1 VKAAEILTAL
11 ATSDAASDPY
21 PYYAKL
27 LAAGDVCHMS
37 QPSPAFFVVGY
48 SAIESILRNP
58 LFEVQGARRS
68 RLGAAGA
75 LWLDKR
81 FPALRELD
89 ENSLLHING
98 AVHARV
104 RRLMSRAFSPRRVA
118 SLESAAAATTAS
130 LLDDMAARGAHGE
143 PLDFMQDFAYLLSVT
158 TICNLL
164 GIPRADREMFWPL
177 ATDLVGHSPGE
188 RQAMEDRLAATEA
201 AAGRLNDYFTA
212 LAAERRNQPRDDLIS
227 ALVHVHD
234 AGDGRLSDA
243 ELLSN
248 LNTLL
253 LAGFVTTTN
262 LLGNG
267 LTIMLADPAIAA
279 AVRQGDIAPAA
290 FAEETLRYET
300 PVQMTARYAAAD
312 TEISGMPVGAGSQ
325 ITLLFGAGNRDP
337 RRFADPDRFDPCRP
351 DAGTLSFG
359 SGPHFCLGAA
369 LARLEA
375 TVAFPLLLNRFPA
388 IAAAGKARRVADPAA
403 RGFEYLPVRIR

>member
-1 VKAAEILTAL
+1 MEATEILKAL

-21 PYYAKL
+21 PYYADL
-27 LAAGDVCHMS
+27 LAHGEVCYLS
-37 QPSPAFFVVGY
+37 QPLPSFFVVGY
-48 SAIESILRNP
+48 SAIESVLRNP

-75 LWLDKR
+75 LWLDEH

-89 ENSLLHING
+89 ENSMLHING

-104 RRLMSRAFSPRRVA
+104 RGPMSRVFSHRRVA
-118 SLESAAAATTAS
+118 SLESATAATTAT

-143 PLDFMQDFAYLLSVT
+143 PVDFMQRFAYLLAVT

-164 GIPRADREMFWPL
+164 GIPQADRETFRPL
-177 ATDLVGHSPGE
+177 AADLGLHRPSQE
-188 RQAMEDRLAATEA
+188 LADNALAVAEA
-201 AAGRLNDYFTA
+201 AAVRLNDYFTT
-212 LAAERRNQPRDDLIS
+212 LANQRREQPRDDLIS
-227 ALVHVHD
+227 ALVQVHD
-234 AGDGRLSDA
+234 AGDGRLTDA

-267 LTIMLADPAIAA
+267 LAIMLADPAMATAVRHGKISAA
-279 AVRQGDIAPAA
+279 AFV
-290 FAEETLRYET
+290 EETLRYET
-300 PVQMTARYAAAD
+300 PVQMAARRAVAD
-312 TEISGMPVGAGSQ
+312 TDIGGTPVSAGSQ
-325 ITLLFGAGNRDP
+325 VVLLLGAGNRDP
-337 RRFADPDRFDPCRP
+337 RRFADPDRFDPSRP

-359 SGPHFCLGAA
+359 AGPHFCLGAA

-375 TVAFPLLLNRFPA
+375 TVAFPLLLDRFPA
-388 IAAAGKARRVADPAA
+388 IAAAGQPRRVADPAA